1 MKRRWARCSGDSTGG
16 RPILGAI
23 LVATVAIYL
32 PSLRNGWVFDDWE
45 EFVDNKLIH
54 SWSFVWNSFIYDSW
68 WFKDPHNL
76 PQSVYYRPLENAWFA
91 ANAWLFGMHPA
102 AWHLAKIVLHIV
114 AVVLCFAWRR

>member
-1 MKRRWARCSGDSTGG
+1 MIKSKTAAAISNDEAAAGTLFWGLDRRQAA
-16 RPILGAI
+16 ILGAI
-23 LVATVAIYL
+23 LVATFAIYL

-68 WFKDPHNL
+68 WFKNPHNL

-91 ANAWLFGMHPA
+91 ANA
-102 AWHLAKIVLHIV
+102 
-114 AVVLCFAWRR
+114 